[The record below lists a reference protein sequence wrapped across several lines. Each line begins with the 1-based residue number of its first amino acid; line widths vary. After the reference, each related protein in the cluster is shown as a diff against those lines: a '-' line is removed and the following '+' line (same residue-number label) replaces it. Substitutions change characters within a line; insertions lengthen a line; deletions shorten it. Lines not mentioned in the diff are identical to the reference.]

1 MQEEVMVSIKSHPIL
16 EAFHGSL
23 DDLVFR
29 RRNGRLE
36 VYYKPVFHNRVWSEA
51 QLKQQER
58 FRQAMAY
65 VQQVKADPQA
75 LAAYQKRARRKKVSA
90 TRLMMKDYFSSHSP
104 K

>member
-1 MQEEVMVSIKSHPIL
+1 MVSIKSHPIL
-16 EAFHGSL
+16 ETFCGSL

-29 RRNGRLE
+29 HRNGKLE
-36 VYYKPVFHNRVWSEA
+36 VYHKPVFRNRVWSEA

-75 LAAYQKRARRKKVSA
+75 LAAYQERARRKKVSA
-90 TRLMMKDYFSSHSP
+90 TRLMLKDYFSSHSL
-104 K
+104 